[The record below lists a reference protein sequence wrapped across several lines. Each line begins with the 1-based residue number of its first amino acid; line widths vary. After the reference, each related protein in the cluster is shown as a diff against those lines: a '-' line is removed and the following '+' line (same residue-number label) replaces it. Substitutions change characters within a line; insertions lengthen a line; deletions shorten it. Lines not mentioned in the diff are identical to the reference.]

1 MEKDKLKEILLQRKL
16 ELNHNYDKNLLNL
29 NLALLGFLSI
39 TFLTDH
45 LISHYL
51 NANNCILFLI
61 IFNFICPMTSIALIQ
76 FIILKN
82 DQKIIDSILE
92 NKLDNG
98 EKLESHGKK
107 IMILANTLFF
117 ISILLT
123 IVNII
128 LVKGDVMKNEN
139 KINTESLDN
148 LTKIYKKNIQ
158 IQVGE
163 TSINVKEN
171 YKDNN
176 SNNKK

>member
-1 MEKDKLKEILLQRKL
+1 
-16 ELNHNYDKNLLNL
+16 
-29 NLALLGFLSI
+29 
-39 TFLTDH
+39 
-45 LISHYL
+45 
-51 NANNCILFLI
+51 
-61 IFNFICPMTSIALIQ
+61 MTSIALIQ

-107 IMILANTLFF
+107 IMILVNTLFF

-148 LTKIYKKNIQ
+148 LTKIYKK
-158 IQVGE
+158 
-163 TSINVKEN
+163 K
-171 YKDNN
+171 Y
-176 SNNKK
+176 SNPSR